1 MKPFEQNITVH
12 FRQTDMAGIAYFN
25 EAFNIF
31 HDVYEAWVGSHFKN
45 KVDWFQN
52 PEWAVP
58 LKNVSCDYKA
68 PLIPFNHYTVRI
80 SLAAKSTSTFQLK
93 TEIVNAQVVCAELLT
108 THVFIDRSTKKSI
121 PIPPK
126 IAESL
131 IV

>member
-31 HDVYEAWVGSHFKN
+31 HDAYEAWVGTHSEK
-45 KVDWFQN
+45 KDWFQN

-58 LKNVSCDYKA
+58 LVKVACDYKA
-68 PLIPFNHYTVRI
+68 PLQPFHNYTVRI

-93 TEIVNAQVVCAELLT
+93 TEILNAQTICAEIST
-108 THVFIDRSTKKSI
+108 THVFMDKSTKKSM
-121 PIPPK
+121 PIPPA
-126 IAESL
+126 IAAWL
-131 IV
+131 VV